1 MQGNLRSYADHLKI
15 DISLFLAI
23 LRKLGF
29 SREQFDRPLE
39 ECSEGQKKKI
49 QLAGSLSQSA
59 HLLLWDEPMNYLD
72 IESREQIEDLILTW
86 SPTIVFA
93 EHDQYFSEK
102 IRTGII
108 RF

>member
-1 MQGNLRSYADHLKI
+1 
-15 DISLFLAI
+15 
-23 LRKLGF
+23 
-29 SREQFDRPLE
+29 
-39 ECSEGQKKKI
+39 
-49 QLAGSLSQSA
+49 
-59 HLLLWDEPMNYLD
+59 MNYLD

-86 SPTIVFA
+86 GPTIIFA